1 VKTTSSRKAALVALV
16 LGSAILVSCGD
27 YYRPTA
33 IPIVKPGGDPAF
45 FEGAVV
51 LTANPTGGSGGTVGQ
66 AGLMNI
72 DMSGEVNVGNHFVGR
87 GAVQAASLRG
97 AVNTTY
103 TANQVDSTVSVAGFG
118 ASANVSNVTLLP
130 GSVPTSIG
138 TSRLDTMYVTM
149 TGNNSYSDE
158 NCPGSGLLGV
168 VRGLVLEAHVCV
180 GANPVGIVGSV
191 DQNRIYVLNNG
202 SDSVTV
208 VDAASRTVVDTVALP
223 AGSGPVKGIVHPTRP
238 MLYVLN
244 SNGTISVINT
254 IYLTV
259 ASTFSS
265 GGTSPVDIFYDS
277 RNSRLV
283 VLNEGNSSV
292 RVFQVPVD
300 LPTSNRDVTVGA
312 APKSLVVLPNGA
324 KAYVANSGEDTI
336 SVIDLTTFAEK
347 KITLTDTTASPSP
360 HTPVSISA
368 ARDSSRVIVAN
379 SGSRDVSIIRTS
391 TDTEVPDLQGAPYR
405 LPAPYQDPH
414 CVPTA
419 SVPCGRQSPVQVL
432 TVIKTQ

>member
-1 VKTTSSRKAALVALV
+1 
-16 LGSAILVSCGD
+16 
-27 YYRPTA
+27 
-33 IPIVKPGGDPAF
+33 VKPGGDPAF

-51 LTANPTGGSGGTVGQ
+51 LTANPTGGSGGTAGQ

-72 DMSGEVNVGNHFVGR
+72 DMSGETNVGNHFVGR

-103 TANQVDSTVSVAGFG
+103 TANEVDSTVSVAGFG
-118 ASANVSNVTLLP
+118 ASANVSNVTLLQ
-130 GSVPTSIG
+130 GSVPTSVG

-191 DQNRIYVLNNG
+191 DQSRIYVLNNG
-202 SDSVTV
+202 SDSVSV
-208 VDAASRTVVDTVALP
+208 VDAVSRTVVTTIALP
-223 AGSGPVKGIVHPTRP
+223 AGSAPVKGLIHPVRP

-244 SNGTISVINT
+244 SNGTLSVINT
-254 IYLTV
+254 TNLTV
-259 ASTFSS
+259 ASTLST
-265 GGTSPVDIFYDS
+265 GGTAPVDIFFDS

-283 VLNEGNSSV
+283 VLNEGSSSV
-292 RVFQVPVD
+292 RVFEVPVD

-312 APKSLVVLPNGA
+312 APKSLVVLPNGS

-347 KITLTDTTASPSP
+347 KIILTDTAASPSP
-360 HTPVSISA
+360 HTPVSVSA
-368 ARDSSRVIVAN
+368 TRDNARVIVAN

-391 TDTEVPDLQGAPYR
+391 TDSEMPDLQGGAYR
-405 LPAPYQDPH
+405 LPAPYQDPQ

-419 SVPCGRQSPVQVL
+419 TVPCARQSPVQVL
-432 TVIKTQ
+432 TVVKTQ